1 MRTHPDQSAFPE
13 TACLN
18 QTIDQQT
25 VESLLKWKQIYL
37 DQLQGKLT
45 PEDRELTTQYL
56 QATEEKL
63 TEYAQRD
70 LPQGKATVRVKA
82 RQQGETASLL
92 EELTEENRGLKDQ
105 LASLSK
111 ITAREKANLEKAI
124 EARDSA
130 IGKAVAVLLRPAA
143 NRRLM
148 QIAEPARQ
156 CLNLLKPFTK
166 LQP

>member
-1 MRTHPDQSAFPE
+1 MK
-13 TACLN
+13 
-18 QTIDQQT
+18 TIDQQT

-56 QATEEKL
+56 RDTEEKL
-63 TEYAQRD
+63 AEYAQRD
-70 LPQGKATVRVKA
+70 LPQGETTVQVKA
-82 RQQGETASLL
+82 RQQGGGTASLL
-92 EELTEENRGLKDQ
+92 AELAEENRGLRDQ

-111 ITAREKANLEKAI
+111 TVAREKANLGKAI

-130 IGKAVAVLLRPAA
+130 IGKVVAVLLRPAA

-166 LQP
+166 PQPRWTRN